1 MNDRQIRGENRDI
14 LCGDLLVK
22 EKTGRT
28 CIQID
33 RVIVMDLHCGTAHN
47 RSFFFFIELFPN
59 IKFCDPVIG
68 KRAGS
73 AVDPLNQSLFI

>member
-14 LCGDLLVK
+14 LCGDLFLK

-47 RSFFFFIELFPN
+47 RSFSFLLTYYKIKYIIYHIVYLKNN
-59 IKFCDPVIG
+59 IIQCIV
-68 KRAGS
+68 
-73 AVDPLNQSLFI
+73 